1 MANNETLDK
10 LMESALRALRKA
22 KRNSNSDDKL
32 ESFNDLAETV
42 LPVWRSQQD

>member
-1 MANNETLDK
+1 MANDETLEK

-32 ESFNDLAETV
+32 ESFNDLAEAV
-42 LPVWRSQQD
+42 LPVRGGQKD